1 MAPTKKSKLLESLEE
16 KSELINVPVVTKHE
30 IQTFQEKE
38 LKNKKEKTYM
48 SLKER
53 YAHLEQIL
61 EETN

>member
-38 LKNKKEKTYM
+38 LKNKEEKTYM
-48 SLKER
+48 SLEER